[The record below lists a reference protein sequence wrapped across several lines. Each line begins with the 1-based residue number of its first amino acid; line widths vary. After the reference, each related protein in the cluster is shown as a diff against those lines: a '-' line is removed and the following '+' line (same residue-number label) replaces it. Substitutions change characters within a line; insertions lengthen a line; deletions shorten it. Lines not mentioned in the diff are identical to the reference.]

1 MEARIVHIR
10 RTNHRIVKITLRSEE
25 SQMPVTVINTYAPH
39 QGKTK
44 VEQAEHWELVH
55 ETVKH
60 AKKHFTIW
68 RADANGQMGKIRQGE
83 KIQEEFSDHTQR
95 MKKQKKATGGDK

>member
-44 VEQAEHWELVH
+44 VEQAEHWKLVH
-55 ETVKH
+55 GTVKNTPSNTLRYGAQMQAGKWGNKTGRRK
-60 AKKHFTIW
+60 AKTIF
-68 RADANGQMGKIRQGE
+68 RTIRKE
-83 KIQEEFSDHTQR
+83 
-95 MKKQKKATGGDK
+95 